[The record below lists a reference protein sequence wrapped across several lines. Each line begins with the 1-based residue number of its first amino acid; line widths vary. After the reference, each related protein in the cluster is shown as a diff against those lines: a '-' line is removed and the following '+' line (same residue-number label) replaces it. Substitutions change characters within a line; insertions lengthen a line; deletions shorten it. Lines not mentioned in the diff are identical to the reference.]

1 VARKPDAR
9 QRGFT
14 LIEVVVAIA
23 IVALGLM
30 AVFRVVHATVNNAA
44 YLRDRSFATWI
55 ADNRLTEMRLGT
67 ELPSVDETEGEVEF
81 AGQSWRWVATVSQ
94 TPVEGLRRIDV
105 RARRATDP
113 EDSSLAQVS
122 GFVGAVVMD
131 TPPSGTLW
139 TGVPD
144 GQGQG
149 DGEDEEGQ
157 DQAPDGGQDG
167 NGVRTPAPDRG
178 GEEDE

>member
-1 VARKPDAR
+1 MRPDLS

-44 YLRDRSFATWI
+44 YLRDRNFATWI

-94 TPVEGLRRIDV
+94 TPVEDLRRIDV
-105 RARRATDP
+105 RVRRAEDP
-113 EDSSLAQVS
+113 EESSLAEVS
-122 GFVGAVVMD
+122 GFVGAVMMD
-131 TPPSGTLW
+131 TPPSGTPW
-139 TGVPD
+139 TGVP
-144 GQGQG
+144 QGQG
-149 DGEDEEGQ
+149 DDEE
-157 DQAPDGGQDG
+157 DGGQDASPDPG
-167 NGVRTPAPDRG
+167 QQSDGGGTRPRRPPAGSD
-178 GEEDE
+178 DE

>member
-1 VARKPDAR
+1 MAKSAERA

-67 ELPSVDETEGEVEF
+67 ELPSVDETEGEVTF
-81 AGQSWRWVATVSQ
+81 AGQAWQWVATVSQ
-94 TPVEGLRRIDV
+94 TPVDDLRRIDV
-105 RARRATDP
+105 RVRRSTDA

-139 TGVPD
+139 TGVPE
-144 GQGQG
+144 
-149 DGEDEEGQ
+149 GEGEEGEEEEEGQ
-157 DQAPDGGQDG
+157 QESPGGGQGGGGGAPPPERDG
-167 NGVRTPAPDRG
+167 SD
-178 GEEDE
+178 DE

>member
-1 VARKPDAR
+1 MATSPERP

-67 ELPSVDETEGEVEF
+67 ELPSVDETEGEVTF

-94 TPVEGLRRIDV
+94 TPVDDLRRIDV
-105 RARRATDP
+105 RVRRSTDA

-139 TGVPD
+139 TGVPQD
-144 GQGQG
+144 GGQG
-149 DGEDEEGQ
+149 DGEEEEGQ
-157 DQAPDGGQDG
+157 DASPDGGQDG
-167 NGVRTPAPDRG
+167 GGGAPPPGRDG
-178 GEEDE
+178 SDDE

>member
-1 VARKPDAR
+1 MKPEAS

-23 IVALGLM
+23 VVALGLM

-67 ELPSVDETEGEVEF
+67 ELPSVDETEGDVQF
-81 AGQSWRWVATVSQ
+81 AGQDWRWVAKVSQ
-94 TPVEGLRRIDV
+94 TPVDDLRRIDV
-105 RARRATDP
+105 RVRRAGDP
-113 EDSSLAQVS
+113 EDSSLAEVS

-131 TPPSGTLW
+131 TPGSGSLW
-139 TGVPD
+139 TGVID
-144 GQGQG
+144 GQGG
-149 DGEDEEGQ
+149 VDEEEGQ
-157 DQAPDGGQDG
+157 EER
-167 NGVRTPAPDRG
+167 VRSDRG
-178 GEEDE
+178 GGQRPRTDVDEEDAP